1 MKRHPDRLFE
11 LLPVVHRQRDA
22 ELGYPLRALLQVIG
36 EQVDIVEDDID
47 QLYENW
53 FIETC
58 EEWVVPYLGDLIGYR
73 SAHEA
78 GQPGDIRTE
87 QQRALNKILTPRR
100 EVANTIRNRRRKGT
114 LALLE
119 LLARDIADWPAR
131 AVEFYRLLAW
141 MQPLNHQRLERGR
154 SVDLRDAL
162 ALERVDGPFDS
173 VAHTVDVRRLSSCR
187 TRGRYNIPNVGLFV
201 WRLKAYPISWEP
213 AYCHEDLGSHCYTF
227 SVLGNDAPLYT
238 RPSAEPSPYHIA
250 GPLNLPIP
258 ITRRALQCHLQD
270 YYGSEGSF
278 TLWADGWGDQDLS
291 APIPAEALVVAD
303 LSHWRY
309 RPQQNQVAIDPVLG
323 RIVFPPRQL
332 PRNGVWVAYHYGFSD
347 DMGAGEYKRSP
358 TQPEGAVTYRVG
370 SDQAFERINDA
381 LVRWREEAPEH
392 AVVEITDGGVY
403 TEQINIEL
411 GEGQSLQLRSID
423 GRRALL
429 RLMDWHTA
437 RPDALSVVGEAGSRF
452 TLDGLVVAGRS
463 VQCQGALGEFTLRH
477 STLVPGWTIDP
488 DCDPLRP
495 AESSL
500 QLIDTQAR
508 VTIDHSILGSIQVSQ
523 DEVGSDPVNIHIHD
537 SILDAT
543 SPQRE
548 AIGAPT
554 WPLAHAVLVIERTT
568 VFGTIE
574 THAIDLA
581 ENSIFLGLIKV
592 ARRQRGCIRFSY
604 VTPGSRTPRRYRC
617 QPDLAEQA
625 AKAAIPKE
633 SIGPPAKFPVLVAGA
648 DADAALID
656 CGEDEGGF
664 NLQLELH
671 TSDPTPEIDDIVIFT
686 LNVRNN
692 GPRNLSGIEVAFDP
706 PMLEGNVNQGCLEAV
721 DGSLTLSQGIF
732 NGDDDPPVWIVGD
745 LQAGKHAMLSVPLEI
760 MGVCV
765 PDSLLASITA
775 FTWEDDGQAHI
786 DALIEGVRAR
796 VKPRFSSRRYG
807 NPGYAQLLVDC
818 SSEITRGADDESEM
832 GAFHDLFQPQ
842 RMSNLE
848 ARLEEFVPAGMDI
861 DIILSD

>member
-1 MKRHPDRLFE
+1 MKRHPDRLFD

-22 ELGYPLRALLQVIG
+22 ELGYPLRALLQVIA
-36 EQVDIVEDDID
+36 EQVDILEQDID
-47 QLYENW
+47 QLYDNW

-58 EEWVVPYLGDLIGYR
+58 EDWVVPYLGDLIGYR
-73 SAHEA
+73 IAHEA
-78 GQPGDIRTE
+78 GQPGDTKTP
-87 QQRALNKILTPRR
+87 QQRLLNKILIPRR

-119 LLARDIADWPAR
+119 LLAHDIADWPAR

-141 MQPLNHQRLERGR
+141 MQPLNHQRLNRGR
-154 SVDLRDAL
+154 SVELRDSL
-162 ALERVDGPFDS
+162 TLERIDGPFDS
-173 VAHTVDVRRLSSCR
+173 VAHTVDVRRLSSWR

-238 RPSAEPSPYHIA
+238 QPSPEPSPHHIA

-258 ITRRALQCHLQD
+258 ISRQALEHHLDD
-270 YYGSEGSF
+270 YYGSDRSF
-278 TLWADGWGDQDLS
+278 TLWAAGWEGHDQPT
-291 APIPAEALVVAD
+291 PIPAEALVVAD
-303 LSHWRY
+303 LSHWQY

-332 PRNGVWVAYHYGFSD
+332 PKNGVWVRYHYGFSAD
-347 DMGAGEYKRSP
+347 LGGGEYTRSP
-358 TQPEGAVTYRVG
+358 TQPDEAVIYRVG
-370 SDQAFERINDA
+370 QNQTFERINDA
-381 LVRWREEAPEH
+381 LVRWQDEAPVH
-392 AVVEITDGGVY
+392 AVVEIIDGGVY

-411 GEGQSLQLRSID
+411 GEGQSLQLRSAD

-437 RPDALSVVGEAGSRF
+437 RPDSLSVLGAVDSRF

-463 VQCQGALGEFTLRH
+463 VQCQGPLAEFRLRH
-477 STLVPGWTIDP
+477 CTLVPGWTIDP
-488 DCDPLRP
+488 HCDPVRP

-508 VTIDHSILGSIQVSQ
+508 VTIEHTILGSIQVSQ
-523 DEVGSDPVNIHIHD
+523 DEVSSDPVNIHIHD

-548 AIGAPT
+548 AVGAPT

-581 ENSIFLGLIKV
+581 ENSLFVGKIRV
-592 ARRQRGCIRFSY
+592 ARRQRGCMRFCY

-625 AKAAIPKE
+625 VYAAIPKE
-633 SIGPPAKFPVLVAGA
+633 EIGPPAKVPVRVAGSDPQSA
-648 DADAALID
+648 PNSCIEPEAA
-656 CGEDEGGF
+656 F
-664 NLQLELH
+664 NLQLQFH
-671 TSDPTPEIDDIVIFT
+671 TSNPSPSVNDVVSYT
-686 LNVRNN
+686 LTVHNN
-692 GPRNLSGIEVAFDP
+692 GPRDATGIAITIDP
-706 PMLEGNVNQGCLEAV
+706 PVLDTDPSEGCMEGEDIA
-721 DGSLTLSQGIF
+721 LSQGEF
-732 NGDDDPPVWIVGD
+732 NDDSTQPVWEVGD
-745 LQAGKHAMLSVPLEI
+745 LKAGQHAMFSIPVVI
-760 MGVCV
+760 TGVCAPPYV
-765 PDSLLASITA
+765 VATMTDVS
-775 FTWEDDGQAHI
+775 WQGDGQEYIASQ
-786 DALIEGVRAR
+786 IERARAR
-796 VKPRFSSRRYG
+796 VKPRFTSTRYG
-807 NPGYAQLLVDC
+807 NPGYAQLVFDGG
-818 SSEITRGADDESEM
+818 SEITQGADDESEM
-832 GAFHDLFQPQ
+832 GVFHDLFQPQ
-842 RMSNLE
+842 RMINLE

-861 DIILSD
+861 HILFSN